1 MSDLPNRFQA
11 LVAEAKARIQ
21 EVSAEA
27 LAAELDG
34 GGARPLLI
42 DIREPDETARGVIAG
57 ALEIP
62 RGVLEGRIEQA
73 APDVG
78 ADIVLYCAGG
88 NRSALSAD
96 SLRRMGYARVRS
108 LAGGFAAWRA
118 RR

>member
-1 MSDLPNRFQA
+1 MSDSFNRFQA
-11 LVAEAKARIQ
+11 LVAEAKGRIQ

-27 LAAELDG
+27 LADELG

-42 DIREPDETARGVIAG
+42 DIREPEETARGVIAG

-118 RR
+118 KR